1 MKKFINN
8 RISFVLLDISN
19 HGGVRVIINI
29 VNFLAERGH
38 DIHIYASRKPNSVSY
53 VISPMVK
60 IHYATRIKS
69 RVISFILFPF
79 ILPFILSG
87 DLYVSTFYYVRLPT
101 KLAAFFK
108 GVPHCYFIQG
118 IECFRKGMLSNL
130 LNFLCETSLH
140 DRNLLA
146 SNRYLSNEV
155 LNKTGRSVNYIS
167 VGPSRVFFTQPLVET
182 KKVFDV
188 IYFARREKFKRLD
201 LFLDLSSNTRFIDK
215 GWKAVIVTLDHLLAD
230 DLRKMSLPN
239 CTVII
244 PAKDEELINLID
256 QSKVMFFTSE
266 YEGLGLPPLE
276 CMLRGVPTVTYKTYP
291 MTEYFSNSE
300 LNNLLI
306 DDTNSAVSIIQKI
319 IISAEIYANYSK
331 LCKDFVQC
339 EFSENYP
346 NEFINHVQS
355 LLNSK

>member
-29 VNFLAERGH
+29 ANFLAERGH

-118 IECFRKGMLSNL
+118 VECFRKGMLSNL

-167 VGPSRVFFTQPLVET
+167 VGPSRVFFTQPLV
-182 KKVFDV
+182 
-188 IYFARREKFKRLD
+188 R
-201 LFLDLSSNTRFIDK
+201 
-215 GWKAVIVTLDHLLAD
+215 
-230 DLRKMSLPN
+230 
-239 CTVII
+239 
-244 PAKDEELINLID
+244 
-256 QSKVMFFTSE
+256 
-266 YEGLGLPPLE
+266 
-276 CMLRGVPTVTYKTYP
+276 
-291 MTEYFSNSE
+291 
-300 LNNLLI
+300 
-306 DDTNSAVSIIQKI
+306 
-319 IISAEIYANYSK
+319 
-331 LCKDFVQC
+331 
-339 EFSENYP
+339 
-346 NEFINHVQS
+346 
-355 LLNSK
+355 